1 LAPFSYL
8 LSGTVG
14 GALDGTLDGTLG
26 DTGGIAVLS
35 TGISRQSIAYTKS
48 PFEVLPIGRH
58 TTGLAT
64 LLAGGAP
71 ARLRATF
78 FISISRDKATT
89 TQFCHA
95 AHCSLSRSASC
106 NHKRRSFEMIPDR
119 QVSNID
125 HTEIN
130 FPAYGARC

>member
-14 GALDGTLDGTLG
+14 GALDGTLGGALGGALG
-26 DTGGIAVLS
+26 DTGGIAVFS

-71 ARLRATF
+71 ARFGVCANAGEVNSTNARATF

-95 AHCSLSRSASC
+95 AHC
-106 NHKRRSFEMIPDR
+106 
-119 QVSNID
+119 
-125 HTEIN
+125 
-130 FPAYGARC
+130 